1 MSRKVGNGLLKVY
14 RNWMR
19 KATEIC
25 GCLNGSPQG
34 DPFFV
39 SALSQQ
45 LLHRADGL
53 PGDGGHFLR
62 RGLAAGILPGY
73 DAAKA
78 AVYRKGQQLLLALGT
93 AAVGLQLP

>member
-1 MSRKVGNGLLKVY
+1 MVSLK
-14 RNWMR
+14 
-19 KATEIC
+19 
-25 GCLNGSPQG
+25 GSL
-34 DPFFV
+34 FV

-45 LLHRADGL
+45 HLHRADGL

-78 AVYRKGQQLLLALGT
+78 AVYRKGQQILLTLGT

>member
-1 MSRKVGNGLLKVY
+1 MAPLKGNL
-14 RNWMR
+14 
-19 KATEIC
+19 
-25 GCLNGSPQG
+25 
-34 DPFFV
+34 FV

-45 LLHRADGL
+45 LLHRTDGL

-73 DAAKA
+73 DAAKT
-78 AVYRKGQQLLLALGT
+78 AVYRKGQQILLALGA

>member
-1 MSRKVGNGLLKVY
+1 MAPLKGNL
-14 RNWMR
+14 
-19 KATEIC
+19 
-25 GCLNGSPQG
+25 
-34 DPFFV
+34 FV
-39 SALSQQ
+39 SDLSQQ

-78 AVYRKGQQLLLALGT
+78 AVYRKGQQILLALGA